1 MTTYSESNFK
11 GPSKSGIFLKENF
24 RARHILIYFKGDLSN
39 SVTEKEMN
47 VFYNT
52 IKVLRIK
59 KMGVK
64 KCYGPLAWEYPNMNR
79 AKNTPRII
87 LHDFPHLPFCPFF
100 SITVTYLSAAS
111 KTFIIPKNA
120 VPKKQSNPLFLSQS
134 NKKCFIPSSYS
145 SLSNHRTDKVKE
157 TEQST
162 LWPFFNPKSIQ
173 IRNTIVRHLSQNT
186 SNGKLSINLQ
196 DMVM

>member
-52 IKVLRIK
+52 IKLLRIK

-64 KCYGPLAWEYPNMNR
+64 KCYGPIAWEYPNMNR

-100 SITVTYLSAAS
+100 
-111 KTFIIPKNA
+111 
-120 VPKKQSNPLFLSQS
+120 QSQ
-134 NKKCFIPSSYS
+134 
-145 SLSNHRTDKVKE
+145 
-157 TEQST
+157 
-162 LWPFFNPKSIQ
+162 
-173 IRNTIVRHLSQNT
+173 
-186 SNGKLSINLQ
+186 
-196 DMVM
+196 

>member
-100 SITVTYLSAAS
+100 FNHSNISFCCIKDIHNPQKCGSKKTVKPAFS
-111 KTFIIPKNA
+111 
-120 VPKKQSNPLFLSQS
+120 VPKQQKMFYPLFILIIIESQD
-134 NKKCFIPSSYS
+134 
-145 SLSNHRTDKVKE
+145 R
-157 TEQST
+157 
-162 LWPFFNPKSIQ
+162 
-173 IRNTIVRHLSQNT
+173 
-186 SNGKLSINLQ
+186 
-196 DMVM
+196 